1 MMDSGLGNLNQ
12 IPQKTGN
19 NDIGINNQ
27 QDLIVTLRRK
37 CALKI
42 DFSDAKSR
50 MGDLFVSW
58 FVLFGLKEKK

>member
-37 CALKI
+37 YALKI
-42 DFSDAKSR
+42 DFSDVKSR

>member
-37 CALKI
+37 YALKI
-42 DFSDAKSR
+42 DFSDVKSR

-58 FVLFGLKEKK
+58 FVLFGLKQKK

>member
-37 CALKI
+37 YALKI
-42 DFSDAKSR
+42 DFRDVKSR

>member
-37 CALKI
+37 YALKI
-42 DFSDAKSR
+42 DFSDVKSR
-50 MGDLFVSW
+50 MSDLFVSW

>member
-1 MMDSGLGNLNQ
+1 MDSGLGNLNQ

-37 CALKI
+37 YALKI
-42 DFSDAKSR
+42 DFSDVKSR

-58 FVLFGLKEKK
+58 FVLFGLKQKK